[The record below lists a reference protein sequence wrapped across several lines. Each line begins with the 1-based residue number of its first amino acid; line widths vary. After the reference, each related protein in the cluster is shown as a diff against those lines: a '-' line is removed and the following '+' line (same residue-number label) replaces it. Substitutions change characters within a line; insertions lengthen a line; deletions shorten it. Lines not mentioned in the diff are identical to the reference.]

1 MSQVILLDDKSVIEA
16 LSKVQPGLQKYLHI
30 RNLIYNVDVSKNADF
45 KQAFNGFYRMRQR
58 PQLFYDT
65 FYRFMEEN
73 KYHSPTFEQA
83 LTFLFEELDR
93 VEASF
98 SSKLVATI
106 NPELPIWDSIVLKNL
121 GKKAPA
127 YYRKNRLQETLEL
140 YDDIVKWYES
150 YLKTEEA
157 NNIIQFFDETY
168 PNTGLT
174 NVKKIDFVLWQVR
187 D

>member
-1 MSQVILLDDKSVIEA
+1 MIEA

-30 RNLIYNVDVSKNADF
+30 RNLIYNVDVSKSAEF

-58 PQLFYDT
+58 SQLFYDT

-73 KYHSPTFEQA
+73 KYQSPTFER
-83 LTFLFEELDR
+83 TMNFLFEKLGR

-127 YYRKNRLQETLEL
+127 YYRKNRLQEAVEL
-140 YDDIVKWYES
+140 
-150 YLKTEEA
+150 
-157 NNIIQFFDETY
+157 
-168 PNTGLT
+168 
-174 NVKKIDFVLWQVR
+174 
-187 D
+187 